1 MKMMLKWLK
10 VNLDKGMVFL
20 EEVKFGFLDSL
31 RVMVEM
37 RIKISL
43 IRDPVTNNVHFLVM
57 FPESTLEYSTL
68 VVPS

>member
-1 MKMMLKWLK
+1 MKMM
-10 VNLDKGMVFL
+10 LDKGMVFL